1 MVKVSINLPNS
12 TQISFEADADEIAQG
27 VVGAVLRDLP
37 PDLVNHAQS
46 PDGQSPNGSPSPAPA
61 DGTDDT
67 AGIDELSPDADWPEP
82 EPETGAEE
90 ATGDDSD
97 NPASPAAEV
106 GNSPTAV
113 EQPPLSPGPRTA
125 VGSVGSDGEVSSFA
139 EFCRSANP
147 MGDMRRVVVA
157 AEGARRILGMNSVDA
172 EDLARLFDM
181 AGWRSAHNFTQ
192 TLRNAARDR
201 FRWLERVPGRA
212 GRYSVTD
219 IGRSATL
226 DQ

>member
-37 PDLVNHAQS
+37 PGLMNHVQS
-46 PDGQSPNGSPSPAPA
+46 PDVHSPDGPPEPSPAA
-61 DGTDDT
+61 V
-67 AGIDELSPDADWPEP
+67 PDAGPESNGARAEQAP
-82 EPETGAEE
+82 IDHEAGSIGETLSSVEDPPPPGSA
-90 ATGDDSD
+90 
-97 NPASPAAEV
+97 
-106 GNSPTAV
+106 GNGQRAV
-113 EQPPLSPGPRTA
+113 EQPPLSPGTMTT
-125 VGSVGSDGEVSSFA
+125 VGDLGSNGEVGSFA
-139 EFCRSANP
+139 EFCREASP

-157 AEGARRILGMNSVDA
+157 AEGASRILGMTSVDA

-212 GRYSVTD
+212 GRYTVTD
-219 IGRSATL
+219 VGRSATL
-226 DQ
+226 GQ

>member
-37 PDLVNHAQS
+37 LDLMDHVQS
-46 PDGQSPNGSPSPAPA
+46 PDGKSPNGAPPSAPAEARDDGAGGDGLISDEDTSEPEEDAAEAADDDSPAPSPAR
-61 DGTDDT
+61 
-67 AGIDELSPDADWPEP
+67 
-82 EPETGAEE
+82 
-90 ATGDDSD
+90 TGD
-97 NPASPAAEV
+97 
-106 GNSPTAV
+106 SPTAV
-113 EQPPLSPGPRTA
+113 EQPPLSPETMTT
-125 VGSVGSDGEVSSFA
+125 VGDLGANGEIGSFA
-139 EFCRSANP
+139 EFCRSASP
-147 MGDMRRVVVA
+147 IGDMRRVVVA
-157 AEGARRILGMNSVDA
+157 AEGASRILGMTSVDA

-226 DQ
+226 GQ

>member
-37 PDLVNHAQS
+37 RDLMNHVQS
-46 PDGQSPNGSPSPAPA
+46 PDGQSPNGAPPSAPAEARDDGAGGDGLISDEDTSEPEEAADDDSPAPSPAR
-61 DGTDDT
+61 
-67 AGIDELSPDADWPEP
+67 
-82 EPETGAEE
+82 
-90 ATGDDSD
+90 TGD
-97 NPASPAAEV
+97 
-106 GNSPTAV
+106 SPTAV
-113 EQPPLSPGPRTA
+113 EQPPLSPETMTT
-125 VGSVGSDGEVSSFA
+125 VGDLGANGEIGSFA
-139 EFCRSANP
+139 EFCRSASP

-157 AEGARRILGMNSVDA
+157 AEGASRILGMTSVDA

-226 DQ
+226 GQ

>member
-1 MVKVSINLPNS
+1 MVKFSINLPNS

-37 PDLVNHAQS
+37 PDLMNHVQS
-46 PDGQSPNGSPSPAPA
+46 PDGQSPNGAPPSAPTEAMDDGA
-61 DGTDDT
+61 DSDRLISDEDT
-67 AGIDELSPDADWPEP
+67 SQ
-82 EPETGAEE
+82 PETDAEE
-90 ATGDDSD
+90 ATEDDGDT
-97 NPASPAAEV
+97 PAPSPAET
-106 GNSPTAV
+106 GSIPTAA
-113 EQPPLSPGPRTA
+113 EQPPLSPAPRPA
-125 VGSVGSDGEVSSFA
+125 VADLGSDGDVSSFA
-139 EFCRSANP
+139 EFCRSASP

-157 AEGARRILGMNSVDA
+157 AEGASRILGMTSVDA

-219 IGRSATL
+219 LGRSATL
-226 DQ
+226 GQ

>member
-37 PDLVNHAQS
+37 PDLMNHVQVT
-46 PDGQSPNGSPSPAPA
+46 DGQSPNGPPPAPA
-61 DGTDDT
+61 EATDDGADSDEAVSD
-67 AGIDELSPDADWPEP
+67 AGSP
-82 EPETGAEE
+82 EPETGVGEATAEE
-90 ATGDDSD
+90 DEDPTP
-97 NPASPAAEV
+97 PAVNTNDMPRTAEMAPQSPA
-106 GNSPTAV
+106 
-113 EQPPLSPGPRTA
+113 PRTA
-125 VGSVGSDGEVSSFA
+125 VGDLRSRGEESSFA
-139 EFCRSANP
+139 EFCRSASP

-157 AEGARRILGMNSVDA
+157 AEGASRILGMVSVDA
-172 EDLARLFDM
+172 EDLARLFDL
-181 AGWRSAHNFTQ
+181 AGWRRAHNFTQ

-219 IGRSATL
+219 LGRSAIL
-226 DQ
+226 GQ

>member
-1 MVKVSINLPNS
+1 MVKFSINLPNS

-37 PDLVNHAQS
+37 PGLMNHVQS
-46 PDGQSPNGSPSPAPA
+46 PDGH
-61 DGTDDT
+61 
-67 AGIDELSPDADWPEP
+67 SPDGPPE
-82 EPETGAEE
+82 
-90 ATGDDSD
+90 S
-97 NPASPAAEV
+97 SPAAVPDAGAESNGASAEQAPMGQEAGSIGETLTNV
-106 GNSPTAV
+106 EDPPPPGSAGNGQRAA
-113 EQPPLSPGPRTA
+113 EQPRLSPGPTA
-125 VGSVGSDGEVSSFA
+125 AVADLRSDGDESSFA
-139 EFCRSANP
+139 EFCRSASP

-157 AEGARRILGMNSVDA
+157 AEGASRILGMTSVDA
-172 EDLARLFDM
+172 EDLAGLFDL
-181 AGWRSAHNFTQ
+181 AGWRQAHNFTQ

-219 IGRSATL
+219 LGRSATL

>member
-37 PDLVNHAQS
+37 RDLMNHVQS
-46 PDGQSPNGSPSPAPA
+46 PDGQSPNGAPPSAPAEARDDGADGDGLISDEDTSEPEEAAAEAADDDSPAPSPARTVA
-61 DGTDDT
+61 
-67 AGIDELSPDADWPEP
+67 
-82 EPETGAEE
+82 
-90 ATGDDSD
+90 
-97 NPASPAAEV
+97 
-106 GNSPTAV
+106 SPTAV
-113 EQPPLSPGPRTA
+113 EQPPLSPETMTT
-125 VGSVGSDGEVSSFA
+125 VGDLGANGEIGSFA
-139 EFCRSANP
+139 EFCRSASP

-157 AEGARRILGMNSVDA
+157 AEGASRILGMTSVDA

-226 DQ
+226 GK

>member
-12 TQISFEADADEIAQG
+12 TQISFEADAEEIAHG

-37 PDLVNHAQS
+37 RDLMNHVQP
-46 PDGQSPNGSPSPAPA
+46 PDGQSPNGSSPSAPPEA
-61 DGTDDT
+61 MDDGTEVDGVVSATDEAEQEAGSEDAT
-67 AGIDELSPDADWPEP
+67 ADN
-82 EPETGAEE
+82 
-90 ATGDDSD
+90 GDSLPPP
-97 NPASPAAEV
+97 PART
-106 GNSPTAV
+106 GNSPKAA
-113 EQPPLSPGPRTA
+113 ERAPLSPEPRTTVA
-125 VGSVGSDGEVSSFA
+125 DLRAHGEESSFA
-139 EFCRSANP
+139 EFCRSASP

-157 AEGARRILGMNSVDA
+157 AEGANRILGMTSVDA
-172 EDLARLFDM
+172 EDLARLFDL

-212 GRYSVTD
+212 GRYAVTD
-219 IGRSATL
+219 LGRSATL

>member
-1 MVKVSINLPNS
+1 MVKFSINLPNS

-37 PDLVNHAQS
+37 PGLMNHVQVT
-46 PDGQSPNGSPSPAPA
+46 DGQSLNGPPPLAPAEAMDDGVGSDQLVAEVNGS
-61 DGTDDT
+61 
-67 AGIDELSPDADWPEP
+67 

-90 ATGDDSD
+90 ATEDDGDA
-97 NPASPAAEV
+97 PAPSPAET
-106 GNSPTAV
+106 GSIPTAA
-113 EQPPLSPGPRTA
+113 EQPPLSSGPTA
-125 VGSVGSDGEVSSFA
+125 AVADLGSDADISSFA
-139 EFCRSANP
+139 EFCRSASP

-157 AEGARRILGMNSVDA
+157 AEGASRILGMTSVDA
-172 EDLARLFDM
+172 EDLAGLFDL
-181 AGWRSAHNFTQ
+181 AGWRQAHNFTQ

-219 IGRSATL
+219 LGRSATL
-226 DQ
+226 EQ

>member
-37 PDLVNHAQS
+37 RDLMNHVQS
-46 PDGQSPNGSPSPAPA
+46 PDGQSPNGAPPSAPAEARDDGAGGDGLISDEDTSEPEEDAAEAADDDSPAPSPAR
-61 DGTDDT
+61 
-67 AGIDELSPDADWPEP
+67 
-82 EPETGAEE
+82 
-90 ATGDDSD
+90 TGD
-97 NPASPAAEV
+97 
-106 GNSPTAV
+106 SPTAV
-113 EQPPLSPGPRTA
+113 EQPPLSPGTITA
-125 VGSVGSDGEVSSFA
+125 VGDLGSNGEIGSFA
-139 EFCRSANP
+139 EFCRSASP

-157 AEGARRILGMNSVDA
+157 AEGASRILGMTSVDA

-226 DQ
+226 GQ

>member
-37 PDLVNHAQS
+37 RDLMNHVQS
-46 PDGQSPNGSPSPAPA
+46 PDGQSPNGAPPSAPAEARDDGAGGDGLISDEDTSEPEEDAAEAADDDSPAPSPAR
-61 DGTDDT
+61 
-67 AGIDELSPDADWPEP
+67 
-82 EPETGAEE
+82 
-90 ATGDDSD
+90 TGD
-97 NPASPAAEV
+97 
-106 GNSPTAV
+106 SPTAV
-113 EQPPLSPGPRTA
+113 EQPPLSPETMTT
-125 VGSVGSDGEVSSFA
+125 VGDLGANGEIGSFA
-139 EFCRSANP
+139 EFCRSASP
-147 MGDMRRVVVA
+147 IGDMRRVVVA
-157 AEGARRILGMNSVDA
+157 AEGASRILGMTSVDA

-226 DQ
+226 GQ